1 MGSGEINRWRC
12 RWGGRKGFGDD
23 LMYLLF
29 SLVLFCSL
37 MFCSVPVSFVGR
49 CGGGGRY
56 ITWKEVGEG
65 ILHKNLYT

>member
-1 MGSGEINRWRC
+1 
-12 RWGGRKGFGDD
+12 
-23 LMYLLF
+23 MYLLF
-29 SLVLFCSL
+29 CLVLFCSV

-65 ILHKNLYT
+65 TLHKNLYT